1 VTRRPALIAP
11 GTLAADALSARRAAR
26 YGLALRKSEST
37 LRVKVVHREVIAMDI
52 IRIIFAILLPP
63 VGVFL
68 QVGFGLHFWLNI
80 LLTLLG
86 YIPGIIHAVWI
97 IVRR

>member
-1 VTRRPALIAP
+1 LIAP
-11 GTLAADALSARRAAR
+11 GTLGADVLSARRAAR
-26 YGLALRKSEST
+26 WGLALRKFEST
-37 LRVKVVHREVIAMDI
+37 LRVKVVHREVLAMDI

-68 QVGFGLHFWLNI
+68 QVGLGLHFWINI

-97 IVRR
+97 IARR